1 MIDEGWTSLM
11 VSVETDDELKALY
24 MREPETESN
33 RLLRIKM
40 GKGLDR
46 TRVWE
51 EFKVPDTS
59 EMKRLF
65 KPTALHPGSNT
76 CVYPLS
82 SQTQSFLRIC
92 AICGYGPFCS
102 PGFGPGHETTS
113 DVQVRAVGLD
123 LEQTTYYRQGSFPL
137 PGDPLLSAAIVTW
150 DGRRICRY
158 TTGTVRTEAFPRS
171 QGYDVE
177 KVSNSAA
184 LVEWIFNWI
193 NFNSPDLIFIHFG
206 YKFDVVRI
214 CAHASPM
221 RSNCFTVRN
230 LGKLGKGMDLVLPE
244 TVVVD
249 THWFLDKV
257 HRSEYES
264 LSLDSI
270 AIELGLEGK
279 SEQPSLAIP
288 MDSNQ
293 DVTKLVYY
301 NIHDSFLHL
310 AVGVKSG
317 CADEVLTLSKYFK
330 CPLTDSTRYITGTMV
345 STMISS
351 YALSQGKVLDWSED
365 AFTDMKVEGALVLR
379 PRVGYSSNVTL
390 MDFASMYP
398 SIMLSLNISPE
409 TVHLHRKGNRKVKK
423 KDQSKDTVPSMR
435 AGAIWWDENNCYTSV
450 QGLVSRIDTTSPSVS
465 HSVLRYL
472 IARRKEVGS
481 KTRAGWAL
489 KVGANSIYGCFASN
503 MSGLF
508 NYLAGSSVTLAG
520 RWMLT
525 VVQVICYFLGYSVI
539 YGDTDSVFISPRTE
553 GYVHER
559 VVVQIVKRVFS
570 FTPLTTVSLEFEK
583 HIRHMILLDK
593 KMYFGFSS
601 DVKPT
606 PEQKHKYEFY
616 HGSNNYLRARS
627 EVEAEMKAELKL
639 RRQSKLKSMSFLQ
652 VEENVDSDDEQTQDD
667 QLENMK
673 EFSKGIASKRKDRSK
688 IVRDSVL
695 AVCKIICKHHGRDTA
710 IPELAAYMGKLKF
723 NLEAGL
729 LDFLYLVNERR
740 KGGVMYLEYKNENKV
755 KVLVRKE
762 DFNPLLHQCSIPAV
776 FESIRSNCDRIL
788 SRCTLPTIESLIQI
802 YTE

>member
-1 MIDEGWTSLM
+1 MIDEGWTPLM
-11 VSVETDDELKALY
+11 VSVETNGELKALY

-46 TRVWE
+46 ARVWE
-51 EFKVPDTS
+51 EFKILNTS

-65 KPTALHPGSNT
+65 KPTALHPGSNV

-82 SQTQSFLRIC
+82 TETQSFLRIC
-92 AICGYGPFCS
+92 TICGYGPFCS
-102 PGFGPGHETTS
+102 PGFGPGHEITS
-113 DVQVRAVGLD
+113 DVQVRAAVGLD

-184 LVEWIFNWI
+184 LVEWIFSWV

-244 TVVVD
+244 TVVVE

-257 HRSEYES
+257 HRSDYES

-293 DVTKLVYY
+293 DVSRLVYY

-317 CADEVLTLSKYFK
+317 CADEILTLSKYFK

-345 STMISS
+345 STMVSS

-379 PRVGYSSNVTL
+379 PRTGYSSNVTL

-409 TVHLHRKGNRKVKK
+409 TVHLHRKGNMKARKKG
-423 KDQSKDTVPSMR
+423 QSKDTVPNMR
-435 AGAIWWDENNCYTSV
+435 AGAIWWDGNNCYTSV

-465 HSVLRYL
+465 HSVRRSQQYLRVFCFEYVRSL
-472 IARRKEVGS
+472 QLPRWIICNASWTLDANCSTGDMPLPGLQCNLRR
-481 KTRAGWAL
+481 
-489 KVGANSIYGCFASN
+489 
-503 MSGLF
+503 
-508 NYLAGSSVTLAG
+508 
-520 RWMLT
+520 
-525 VVQVICYFLGYSVI
+525 
-539 YGDTDSVFISPRTE
+539 DSVFISPRTE

-570 FTPLTTVSLEFEK
+570 FTPLTMVSLEFEK
-583 HIRHMILLDK
+583 HIKHMILLDK

-601 DVKPT
+601 DVKPA

-616 HGSNNYLRARS
+616 HGSNQYLKARS
-627 EVEAEMKAELKL
+627 EVEAEMQAELKL
-639 RRQSKLKSMSFLQ
+639 RRQSRLKSMFFLQ
-652 VEENVDSDDEQTQDD
+652 AEESVDSEDDQTQDQ

-695 AVCKIICKHHGRDTA
+695 AVCKIICKHHGRDSA

-729 LDFLYLVNERR
+729 LDFSYLVNERR
-740 KGGVMYLEYKNENKV
+740 KGGVMYLEYKNENNV

-762 DFNPLLHQCSIPAV
+762 DFNPLLHRCSVPAV
-776 FESIRSNCDRIL
+776 FESVRSNCDRIL
-788 SRCTLPTIESLIQI
+788 SRCSLPTIEALLQI